1 MTSTVTSV
9 VPTGAATTGRL
20 QDTGKFST
28 IRVPGCRLR
37 LPQFEWYLGPMYR
50 RYAEIMAER
59 ERANTAG
66 FVKKKVTPTVP
77 DEPTYIK
84 HITTRTPVFAFND
97 AVLDRPLTDMGKA
110 YYRLNHARV
119 KERSEEGAWLEEW
132 PREREKGTTR

>member
-1 MTSTVTSV
+1 MTSAATSV
-9 VPTGAATTGRL
+9 VPTTANSARL

-28 IRVPGCRLR
+28 ARVPACRLR

-77 DEPTYIK
+77 DEPAYIK

-97 AVLDRPLTDMGKA
+97 AVLDRPLSNMGKA
-110 YYRLNHARV
+110 YYRLNPARD
-119 KERSEEGAWLEEW
+119 RAQSDEGAWLEDW
-132 PREREKGTTR
+132 GRDKDKGMERR